1 LTFNRFLINFDGFR
15 LSRSSRC
22 GFVAEFRINISNLS
36 EGIHEY
42 LFEAEPFKIG
52 LDEQFSDKVKI
63 KVKLD
68 KSARQILIHTNIW
81 SEGVFVCDRCLANF
95 KKPVNGMYSMVYIQ
109 SDRSTIDLKKEDE
122 VQVLSADTNY
132 IDLDEDVRQYIFL
145 AIPQKLLCQEECKG
159 ICPECGVNRNIESC
173 TCDIHTTDSR
183 WDALKKLSHN

>member
-1 LTFNRFLINFDGFR
+1 
-15 LSRSSRC
+15 
-22 GFVAEFRINISNLS
+22 VAEFRINISNLS

-42 LFEAEPFKIG
+42 LFEAEPSKIG
-52 LDEQFSDKVKI
+52 LDEQFTDKVKI

-81 SEGVFVCDRCLANF
+81 SEGMFVCDRCLANF
-95 KKPVNGMYSMVYIQ
+95 IKPVNGMYSMVYIQ

-159 ICPECGVNRNIESC
+159 ICPECGVNRNIENC

-183 WDALKKLSHN
+183 WDTLKKLSHN